1 MNYWPT
7 NHNKKAYKNHLS
19 IEYKIP
25 ICHSEN
31 NDNEWKS
38 KNSNANKESLNLFK
52 GIVKV
57 TKKKFKE
64 KDNPEIKSN
73 ILDNNNDIVNFTNCL
88 YNNEEHLDDDKSYV
102 IKSFKNNNTIRNFNI
117 ITPTSTLKSKNKI
130 LDKSKSSLD
139 LSELSKDISKEQNI
153 KKSLFNK
160 NCKKL
165 SLNNNLFFKGKSKR
179 KSVEGDMTHKSR
191 NNHNFNFFFK
201 LKEKDKIPS
210 KTPYLDRIWSAANKL
225 NFKHKT
231 NIQTKQNPGVSL
243 VKRNTQEFNLNK
255 ISKINIRCEKEKNEE
270 LSKKSKDKSEKDKNR
285 DSIDKKQEEKM
296 EENETKK
303 IDKKNKNIFSEE
315 KIKKTN
321 MNMNIIFNILN
332 KPFFCCLK

>member
-31 NDNEWKS
+31 NDNEQKS

-57 TKKKFKE
+57 TKKKLKE

-191 NNHNFNFFFK
+191 NSHNFNFFFK

-255 ISKINIRCEKEKNEE
+255 ISKTNIRCKKEKM
-270 LSKKSKDKSEKDKNR
+270 KNYQKNQR
-285 DSIDKKQEEKM
+285 INQ
-296 EENETKK
+296 KK
-303 IDKKNKNIFSEE
+303 IKIEILLIKNK
-315 KIKKTN
+315 KKKWRK
-321 MNMNIIFNILN
+321 MR
-332 KPFFCCLK
+332 LK